1 MRLRGRA
8 RVSGSDVVSMPTLAR
23 CPTLRLPGRVW
34 RLRLP
39 LESGADHDPVGG
51 GMSASTLPELRPWSQ
66 RSTPVPTL
74 RHQVGPCESPTHAAM
89 GTGGGGGVLAA
100 RAGIATRGV
109 TGPRAPVTFGDI
121 NITVTD
127 SQNPQ
132 QTAKGRTG

>member
-1 MRLRGRA
+1 
-8 RVSGSDVVSMPTLAR
+8 
-23 CPTLRLPGRVW
+23 
-34 RLRLP
+34 
-39 LESGADHDPVGG
+39 
-51 GMSASTLPELRPWSQ
+51 MSASTLPELRPWSQ

-74 RHQVGPCESPTHAAM
+74 RHQLGPCESPTHAAM